1 MSSTSSSHGLSA
13 SVSASASASGHLSAT
28 PTISK
33 QTSSSSHFNHNH
45 ARGHAR
51 IHSLS
56 ISLGRSH
63 SHSHHHGIFSRT
75 KDVKAALQ
83 IGLNAGRRH
92 LHETAP
98 GRAFPST
105 PFSPALGGHGP
116 KTTQNIDF
124 SVGASGIGR
133 ASTVGR
139 IGRASTIRRVPV
151 ASDVSAPI
159 LSTPAPVDIVKANA
173 GVKVQAIVDVRT
185 NIALIH
191 TPTSMSIPTST
202 IQPMSKVPERRQTLR
217 HRKRV
222 SFPAELSASAL
233 GPEGSP
239 ASVSVRAAS
248 TSALLTVGRLVN
260 QDEPHE
266 ERRAQKKMDE
276 REEQEE
282 LSALDS
288 GIGLTGIQA
297 PGFAGIDP
305 IEPTCSVPVV
315 EPPNLVNTIGEIDF
329 SSAERT
335 MAWVRTRSTRSSGRS
350 ASGSSSLSSISPTLL
365 NEGLVEVQIPAVSF
379 FYLLSTL
386 EYDSY
391 TVSSRLCPSIK
402 MKTPGSSQPPS
413 QNCGSQ
419 RFEIR
424 NPSASRSRKAGITR
438 SRMYGRTTT

>member
-1 MSSTSSSHGLSA
+1 MSSPSSSHCLSA
-13 SVSASASASGHLSAT
+13 SVSASASASGHPSAT

-33 QTSSSSHFNHNH
+33 QTSSSSHFNHSH
-45 ARGHAR
+45 ARSHAR
-51 IHSLS
+51 TRSLS
-56 ISLGRSH
+56 ISFGRSH

-75 KDVKAALQ
+75 KDVKDALQ

-105 PFSPALGGHGP
+105 PFSPALGGRGP

-159 LSTPAPVDIVKANA
+159 LSTLAPVELVKANA
-173 GVKVQAIVDVRT
+173 GVKVQAIADVRT
-185 NIALIH
+185 NMALVH
-191 TPTSMSIPTST
+191 TPTYMPIPTST
-202 IQPMSKVPERRQTLR
+202 FQPMSKVPERRQTLR

-233 GPEGSP
+233 GPEGSL

-248 TSALLTVGRLVN
+248 TSALLTVGRLIN

-266 ERRAQKKMDE
+266 ERRAQKRMDG

-288 GIGLTGIQA
+288 GLGLTGIQA

-305 IEPTCSVPVV
+305 IEPTYSVPVV
-315 EPPNLVNTIGEIDF
+315 EPPSLVNTIGEVDF

-335 MAWVRTRSTRSSGRS
+335 MAWVRAHSTRSSGRS
-350 ASGSSSLSSISPTLL
+350 ASGSSSLSSVSPTLL

-379 FYLLSTL
+379 CYLLSAL

-402 MKTPGSSQPPS
+402 TKTPGSSQPPS

-419 RFEIR
+419 RLEIR
-424 NPSASRSRKAGITR
+424 NPSESRSRKAGITR